1 VRTIVG
7 RVLIALGGFLLVAGL
22 VAAIWAPGVVK
33 KTPIDV
39 DSVTHLSGQGGK
51 LDVAT
56 GQIPSG
62 PVVASSIT
70 KVDTEAS
77 DDDVAVF
84 VSTSCL
90 MKDEGDVP
98 DCVDGDDPRLLSAS
112 TSVFAT
118 DRETALT
125 VPNGKYVPEG
135 NEQAKGVQNKWPFDA
150 KKKTYPYWDG
160 TAGKAYDAEFQ
171 REEDVQ
177 GLKTYVY
184 KVVVEDAP
192 IEVAAGVQGT
202 YSSTKELFV
211 DPVTGAI
218 INQTDN
224 QQRFITDGPQALE
237 LQLEFTEAQQKKNV
251 ADAKDNQ
258 RSLDLVTKWIPI
270 IGIVGGLLAIAGGI
284 FLVLREGR
292 RRPEDTATDDVFAD
306 GTASPRH

>member
-1 VRTIVG
+1 MRTIVG

-39 DSVTHLSGQGGK
+39 DSVTRLSGEGGK
-51 LDVAT
+51 VDTAT
-56 GQIPSG
+56 GQIPMG

-70 KVDTEAS
+70 KVDAEAS

-118 DRETALT
+118 DRDTALT
-125 VPNGKYVPEG
+125 VDNGKYVPDGNVQTEG
-135 NEQAKGVQNKWPFDA
+135 IQNKWPFDA
-150 KKKTYPYWDG
+150 EKKTYPYWDG
-160 TAGKAYDAEFQ
+160 TAGKSVDAVFD

-184 KVVVEDAP
+184 KVVVQDAP
-192 IEVAAGVQGT
+192 IEVAEGVPGT
-202 YSSTKELFV
+202 YSSSKELYV

-218 INQTDN
+218 INQTDD

-251 ADAKDNQ
+251 DEAKDNQ
-258 RSLDLVTKWIPI
+258 RSLKLVTMWIPI
-270 IGIVGGLLAIAGGI
+270 IGIVGGLLAIAAGI
-284 FLVLREGR
+284 FLVLRQGR
-292 RRPEDTATDDVFAD
+292 RRPEDATTDDVFAG
-306 GTASPRH
+306 GTESPRH